1 MNIYQYPSVLRQ
13 KINHLKAVL
22 YKNKVL
28 PVFVFLHLEQ
38 DILNISLENKRGI
51 RT

>member
-1 MNIYQYPSVLRQ
+1 MNINQYSSVLRQ

-28 PVFVFLHLEQ
+28 FVFLHLEQ
-38 DILNISLENKRGI
+38 DILNISLDNKRGI
-51 RT
+51 RTW